1 MEYKQKS
8 LFDKKPEPVKTG
20 YESIHQPEHDTDRYV
35 LINHDT
41 KERFACKF
49 YNIETDKFISSS
61 CLDMYTLNDH
71 FDRSVI
77 DMEKQ
82 AHEADK
88 WRA

>member
-8 LFDKKPEPVKTG
+8 LFDKKPKPVKTG

-35 LINHDT
+35 LINHSNGERFTCKFYT
-41 KERFACKF
+41 KERDEFVGASFLAICK
-49 YNIETDKFISSS
+49 
-61 CLDMYTLNDH
+61 LNEL

-88 WRA
+88 